1 MSAATTTARGLLL
14 AVLVLA
20 PTGCGGDDAPAPATD
35 PAASTTQDVV
45 TDAGDPGETA
55 GEPAPAPA
63 GAVPDL
69 CSLLT
74 DEELTSLLGTA
85 PEGQFAEGAGGGT
98 CAWYNPTGQF
108 VELAVADASIPPTQ
122 GVVEV
127 DGVLFFEL
135 AGRDGNVKYVDF
147 ETGDTRIDELTAL
160 IPAIQDRA

>member
-14 AVLVLA
+14 AALVLA
-20 PTGCGGDDAPAPATD
+20 PTGCGGDDAPVPATD
-35 PAASTTQDVV
+35 STTPPTSSTAPSAPSEEPVSG
-45 TDAGDPGETA
+45 DA
-55 GEPAPAPA
+55 A

-147 ETGDTRIDELTAL
+147 ETGDTKIDELTAL